1 MLCFYVQ
8 LILDGLMAGALPLG
22 SKFLRSV
29 DSTEPEV
36 LNDYQADSLRKYL
49 VGFQMMSER
58 GCRKGNNGSKI
69 LLSSIAV
76 RITNFM

>member
-1 MLCFYVQ
+1 M
-8 LILDGLMAGALPLG
+8 II
-22 SKFLRSV
+22 K
-29 DSTEPEV
+29 
-36 LNDYQADSLRKYL
+36 ADSLRKYL
-49 VGFQMMSER
+49 VGFRMMSER